1 MNTVVKNFPGSSSEK
16 YQTETCSHPLIH
28 HSLPPNGIIATL
40 CDFTTLACFSSGILS
55 PHPCLCV
62 KLASSWDFV
71 MESTHVEA
79 LLIIT
84 PKLTLH
90 HSGCLH
96 AYMYYFKL
104 LVLGLQLRA
113 EFHLLCYFSCNHYL
127 ICQSV
132 VVQPH
137 SQTTRRETLETR
149 LMPAYTLDMKQKQ
162 NYLQGL
168 VSLVAV
174 YM

>member
-1 MNTVVKNFPGSSSEK
+1 MFSSS
-16 YQTETCSHPLIH
+16 YPPLPPSKWNNCH
-28 HSLPPNGIIATL
+28 TMWFHYPGMFFLRNSLPPPMPLCTPSQQLGFSDGIYTCWSFTNHYTKTYIAPFWMPT
-40 CDFTTLACFSSGILS
+40 CI
-55 PHPCLCV
+55 
-62 KLASSWDFV
+62 
-71 MESTHVEA
+71 HVF
-79 LLIIT
+79 I
-84 PKLTLH
+84 
-90 HSGCLH
+90 
-96 AYMYYFKL
+96 L